1 MKKKQKLERLP
12 DLWYVH
18 MVETIDPLGQEE
30 AVPYPWLGQ
39 VVENLAT
46 NIDNAMYRM
55 EGKW

>member
-46 NIDNAMYRM
+46 NIDNAM
-55 EGKW
+55 EVK